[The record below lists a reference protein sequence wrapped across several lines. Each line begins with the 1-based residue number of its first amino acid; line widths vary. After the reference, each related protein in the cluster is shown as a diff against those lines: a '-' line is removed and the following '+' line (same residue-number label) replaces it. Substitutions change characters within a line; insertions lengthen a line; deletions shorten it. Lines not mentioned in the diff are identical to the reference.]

1 MKSLKK
7 VNILA
12 GPKLFFVS
20 QPSWSTTFATR
31 SFSGQ
36 GSYIFV
42 SFVKMKSGISGN
54 RSYMT

>member
-1 MKSLKK
+1 MKVETSFKIGGFECVKSLKK

-36 GSYIFV
+36 GSYLFCE
-42 SFVKMKSGISGN
+42 FC
-54 RSYMT
+54 